1 MYIVTVIPARG
12 GSKSIPRKN
21 IVKLG
26 GYPLIKY
33 SIDYSL
39 ESDLVNQTIVS
50 TDDDEIASIAIDMGA
65 DVPFKRPY
73 KLAEDDVPDFPVI
86 FHALQE
92 LEKDLDGMIDI
103 IILLRPT
110 SPLRPK
116 GLIEEAVSM
125 LENNPKASSVR
136 AMTKSKEHFYRQ
148 WKKDG
153 DYIQS
158 FVEDQSVHEPYNI
171 PRQFLPNSY
180 FQTGDIEVIRRS
192 TLINGSVSGDFVLP
206 LMIDSEAVFDID
218 HTSDLSLAEKKVN
231 DEKS

>member
-1 MYIVTVIPARG
+1 
-12 GSKSIPRKN
+12 
-21 IVKLG
+21 
-26 GYPLIKY
+26 
-33 SIDYSL
+33 
-39 ESDLVNQTIVS
+39 
-50 TDDDEIASIAIDMGA
+50 
-65 DVPFKRPY
+65 
-73 KLAEDDVPDFPVI
+73 
-86 FHALQE
+86 
-92 LEKDLDGMIDI
+92 MIDI

-218 HTSDLSLAEKKVN
+218 HTNDLSLAEVLRSPLCNLSENQLFQLALVKGF
-231 DEKS
+231 